1 MTQFSMRLRTLT
13 MIVTCLTL
21 SLLAQAQ
28 TAPTPPSGSASGTV
42 PAMVKFSG
50 TVAGA
55 PGQLVGLTF
64 ALYKDQQGG
73 APLWLETQSVSVD
86 AAGHYSVQLGATLP
100 NGLPRELFASGEAR
114 WLGVQREG
122 QSEQPRILLL
132 SVPYALKAADAETL
146 GGLPASAFVLAA
158 PAAPAATPAVA
169 SAPNSNAAPPPNA
182 AVTGLG
188 TVNTVPLWNTTSDI
202 VNSAISQTGSGATAK
217 IGINTTAPTVTLDVK
232 GASTIRGPL
241 TMPTT
246 GTATAATGKN
256 SQPLNLS
263 GSAFNSGTAA
273 GVNQNFRLQTEP
285 VGNNTAAPSGKLS
298 LLYYSGA
305 NAAAETGLSIASNGQ
320 ITFAPGQ
327 TFPGGGSGTITGV
340 TAGTALTGGGTS
352 GNVTLNLDTTKVPQ
366 LAAANIFTNNQTVTG
381 NLNASGTVTSSS
393 VNATSAFD
401 LQGAAFAYGSSSTN
415 LFLGFGT
422 GNSSAT
428 GTLNTGIGAVVLPAL
443 TTGIGNVALGWNVL
457 SNDDAGSE
465 NTGTGR
471 LALQLNTGGG
481 FNVANGERA
490 LQNNTIGSSNTAIG
504 ATALVYNTTGNS
516 NTALGNFA
524 GPDQTT
530 TNLTNSTAIGANAL
544 VTQSNSLVL
553 GSINGLNGA
562 AADTLVGIGTT
573 APTAKLD
580 VRGNANFTGLITFA
594 SGQTFP
600 GTGTITGVTAG
611 TGLTGG
617 GTSGNVPLS
626 LDTSK
631 VPQLSTA
638 NTFTGNQTVN
648 ANLSAT
654 GVVSAAS
661 YQIGSNLFASGNAT
675 TNNVYLGF
683 AGNKTTTGYG
693 NTGVGGQAL
702 GADAAGINNTAAGQA
717 ALPSNTS
724 GTDNV
729 AMGVDALQSNTQ
741 GNYNTGTGVIA
752 LANNTTGSYNTGVG
766 YGAGPDSFHPN
777 LVNATAIGANAVVS
791 ESNALVLGGIGTNAV
806 NVGIGMT
813 TPAYPLHVMG
823 TIRSETGGLS
833 LGGFAPV
840 SIDSNGT
847 TGGRFTILTNGNVGI
862 NKANPTTNLDVAG
875 NIDASGALIG
885 GSLNVGGS
893 GIINGGLT
901 TSAGITTGAGVS
913 VGGSLSTSGG
923 LTINGDTTM
932 HAAPHMYFTGF
943 FAGNLGTPGQT
954 STILHLDKGIVI
966 TRMMA
971 LSQPDTI
978 CSPTGG
984 ISVVTYDG
992 GPGYTVFLTEN
1003 GAAPYSSDTGDISV
1017 PVPAGSV
1024 LILIVS
1030 QLPACGLAQ
1039 GPNNVSVSV
1048 EYVMQ

>member
-1 MTQFSMRLRTLT
+1 MNFL
-13 MIVTCLTL
+13 
-21 SLLAQAQ
+21 
-28 TAPTPPSGSASGTV
+28 
-42 PAMVKFSG
+42 
-50 TVAGA
+50 
-55 PGQLVGLTF
+55 
-64 ALYKDQQGG
+64 
-73 APLWLETQSVSVD
+73 PLWDT
-86 AAGHYSVQLGATLP
+86 A
-100 NGLPRELFASGEAR
+100 
-114 WLGVQREG
+114 
-122 QSEQPRILLL
+122 
-132 SVPYALKAADAETL
+132 
-146 GGLPASAFVLAA
+146 
-158 PAAPAATPAVA
+158 
-169 SAPNSNAAPPPNA
+169 
-182 AVTGLG
+182 
-188 TVNTVPLWNTTSDI
+188 SDI
-202 VNSAISQTGSGATAK
+202 VNSAISQTGSGTTAK
-217 IGINTTAPTVTLDVK
+217 IGINILAPATPLDVK
-232 GASTIRGPL
+232 GAATVRGALALPA
-241 TMPTT
+241 T
-246 GTATAATGKN
+246 GVASATAGKN
-256 SQPLNLS
+256 SQPLKFVGAS
-263 GSAFNSGTAA
+263 FNSGTSTP
-273 GVNQNFRLQTEP
+273 VNQTFQWQAEP
-285 VGNNTAAPSGKLS
+285 AGNNTANASGTLN
-298 LLYYSGA
+298 LLYGLGT
-305 NAAAETGLSIASNGQ
+305 AAATETGLKVSSKGLF
-320 ITFAPGQ
+320 TFAAGQ
-327 TFPGGGSGTITGV
+327 TFPGTGNGTITGV
-340 TAGTALTGGGTS
+340 TAGTGLMGGGTS
-352 GNVTLNLDTTKVPQ
+352 GSVTLNLDTTKIPQ
-366 LAAANIFTNNQTVTG
+366 LGTANIFTNNQTITG
-381 NLNASGTVTSSS
+381 NINASGTVTSSV
-393 VNATSAFD
+393 VNATSAFN
-401 LQGAAFAYGSSSTN
+401 LQGAAFAYGSSATN

-428 GTLNTGIGAVVLPAL
+428 GTLNTGVGAVVLPAL
-443 TTGIGNVALGWNVL
+443 TNGIGNVALGWNVL
-457 SNDDAGSE
+457 SKNDAGSE

-471 LALQLNTGGG
+471 LALQLNTSGS

-490 LQNNTIGSSNTAIG
+490 LQNNTIGGENTAVG
-504 ATALVYNTTGNS
+504 TAALVFNTTGNN
-516 NTALGNFA
+516 NTALGISA
-524 GPDQTT
+524 GPDQSTP
-530 TNLTNSTAIGANAL
+530 NLTNSTAIGSNAV
-544 VTQSNSLVL
+544 VTASNAMVL

-562 AADTLVGIGTT
+562 VADTLVGIGTT

-580 VRGNANFTGLITFA
+580 VRGSANFTGPITFA
-594 SGQTFP
+594 AGQTFP
-600 GTGTITGVTAG
+600 GAGTITGVSAG

-617 GTSGNVPLS
+617 GTSGNVTLNV
-626 LDTSK
+626 DATK

-648 ANLSAT
+648 ANLTAT
-654 GVVSAAS
+654 GVVSASS
-661 YQIGSNLFASGNAT
+661 YQIGSSLFASGNVT

-683 AGNKTTTGYG
+683 AGNKTTTGFG

-702 GADAAGINNTAAGQA
+702 AANAAGTNNTATGQA
-717 ALPSNTS
+717 ALPVNTS
-724 GTDNV
+724 GADNV
-729 AMGVDALQSNTQ
+729 AMGVDALQFNTV
-741 GNYNTGTGVIA
+741 GNFNTGNGVFA
-752 LANNTTGSYNTGVG
+752 LANNTTGSNNTGVG
-766 YGAGPDSFHPN
+766 YNAGPDSGHPN

-806 NVGIGMT
+806 NVGIGIT

-847 TGGRFTILTNGNVGI
+847 AGGRFTILTNGNVGI
-862 NKANPTTNLDVAG
+862 NKSNPTTNLDVAG

-893 GIINGGLT
+893 GIINGGIT

-913 VGGSLSTSGG
+913 VGGPLSTSGG

-1003 GAAPYSSDTGDISV
+1003 GAAPYSSDSGDISV
-1017 PVPAGSV
+1017 PVPARSV